1 MGVTINLRDSPR
13 KINLFEEHYNKKA
26 SKTWAIGNAIFRLES
41 MIGVLPPWEGKKLYT
56 VLVDPHL
63 IHGCEVSL
71 DRNRASLAKLE
82 EVQVVFLRQL
92 LGLNQH
98 SMLALLFTE
107 TSIMPVKFQWIT
119 LALGFLKYLMGLTSG
134 QYAHQA
140 LNDSIYLAE
149 TGRSSWVR
157 DLQLV
162 LLDLPT
168 PLTLPDLRT
177 TTTTAYRYWWHNKS
191 SPRAYG

>member
-1 MGVTINLRDSPR
+1 MSNWQCYIQTGLGSY
-13 KINLFEEHYNKKA
+13 HH
-26 SKTWAIGNAIFRLES
+26 
-41 MIGVLPPWEGKKLYT
+41 GKGKRLYT

-98 SMLALLFTE
+98 SMLALLFRE
-107 TSIMPVKFQWIT
+107 TSIMPVRFQWIT
-119 LALGFLKYLMGLTSG
+119 LALGFLKYLMGLTPG
-134 QYAHQA
+134 QYAWQA
-140 LNDSIYLAE
+140 FNDSIYLAE